1 MILNNLIKRR
11 YDTFST
17 FSIIFAKKLS
27 MRFEL
32 TREFLSILR
41 VKIAESDLLWIKENI
56 LELHFADIAEILD
69 KLTSDEAKYIYFE
82 MDEELQADVLM
93 ELEEDVRDRFLSSLS
108 TKEIADQLENL
119 DSDDAADILG
129 ELSDEKIQEVIS
141 QMEDDEAAEDIVD
154 LLNYDEDTAGGLMQ
168 KEFIQ
173 ARVDWPVNRCLVELR
188 RQAEDVEKVY
198 TIYVVDKLNKLVG
211 VLSLKRLLFAS
222 PKSLISDLFQGK
234 NIIYVKTS
242 DSSEDVV
249 KVMEKYDLV
258 SVPVVDLQ
266 NKLVGRITL
275 DDVVDV
281 IKEEADKDFQLAS
294 GISERIES
302 TFSVWRITKARIPW
316 LFIAMLGGTL
326 GAQVIAQFQGGITKV
341 PALAFFIPLI
351 TAMGGNVGVQSSA
364 IVVQSLAKGSGQ
376 FGSILQKLGKE
387 AIVALVNGIIL
398 SAIIYGIAFYFE
410 NGTLGLVVSIS
421 LFTVIVFAALFG
433 TLIPLVLNHYKIDPA
448 LATGPFVTTLN
459 DIVGLFIYFT
469 VGMLLYKM

>member
-1 MILNNLIKRR
+1 
-11 YDTFST
+11 
-17 FSIIFAKKLS
+17 

-32 TREFLSILR
+32 TKEFLELLR
-41 VKIAESDLLWIKENI
+41 EKIAEQDLLWIKDNI

-69 KLTSDEAKYIYFE
+69 KLNNEEAKYIYFQL
-82 MDEELQADVLM
+82 DEEVQADVLM
-93 ELEEDVRDRFLSSLS
+93 ELEEDVRDRFLASLS
-108 TKEIADQLENL
+108 SKEIADQLENL

-129 ELSDEKIQEVIS
+129 ELSDEQIQEVIS

-173 ARVDWPVNRCLVELR
+173 AKLDWPVNRCLVELR

-198 TIYVVDKLNKLVG
+198 TIYVVDDFNKLVG

-222 PKSLISDLFQGK
+222 PKTKIIDLYQDK
-234 NIIYVKTS
+234 NIISVKTS
-242 DSSEDVV
+242 DSSEDVA
-249 KVMEKYDLV
+249 KIMEKYDLV

-302 TFSVWRITKARIPW
+302 NFSIWRNTRARIPW
-316 LFIAMLGGTL
+316 LIIAMLGGTL
-326 GAQVIAQFQGGITKV
+326 GAQVISRFEGGITEI

-364 IVVQSLAKGSGQ
+364 IVVQSIAKGNDQ
-376 FGSILQKLGKE
+376 FAGILTKMYKE
-387 AIVALVNGIIL
+387 FLVALINGLLL
-398 SAIIYGIAFYFE
+398 SGLIFGIASYFE
-410 NGTLGLVVSIS
+410 NSTLGLVVSIS
-421 LFTVIVFAALFG
+421 LFTVIIFAATFG
-433 TLIPLVLNHYKIDPA
+433 TLIPLVLNRYNIDPA

-469 VGMLLYKM
+469 VGMLLYHI

>member
-1 MILNNLIKRR
+1 
-11 YDTFST
+11 
-17 FSIIFAKKLS
+17 

>member
-1 MILNNLIKRR
+1 
-11 YDTFST
+11 
-17 FSIIFAKKLS
+17 

-32 TREFLSILR
+32 TKDFLEILR
-41 VKIAESDLLWIKENI
+41 AKITEQDVLWIKEHI

-69 KLTSDEAKYIYFE
+69 KLTNDEAKYIYFQL
-82 MDEELQADVLM
+82 EEDTQADVLM
-93 ELEEDVRDRFLSSLS
+93 ELEEDVRDRFLASLS
-108 TKEIADQLENL
+108 SKEIADQLENL

-129 ELSDEKIQEVIS
+129 ELSDEQIQEVIS
-141 QMEDDEAAEDIVD
+141 HMEDDEAAEDIVD

-173 ARVDWPVNRCLVELR
+173 AKLDWPVNRCLVELR

-198 TIYVVDKLNKLVG
+198 TIYVVDDFNKLVG

-222 PKSLISDLFQGK
+222 PKTKIIDLYQGK
-234 NIIYVKTS
+234 NIISVKTS
-242 DSSEDVV
+242 DDNEEVA

-302 TFSVWRITKARIPW
+302 NASVWRISRARLPW
-316 LFIAMLGGTL
+316 LLIGMLGGIL
-326 GAQVIAQFQGGITKV
+326 GAQVISGFEIGITQV

-364 IVVQSLAKGSGQ
+364 IVVQSLAKGNKQ
-376 FGSILQKLGKE
+376 FGSIISKLSKE
-387 AIVALVNGIIL
+387 ALVGLVNGL
-398 SAIIYGIAFYFE
+398 FLALIIYGIATFFE
-410 NGTLGLVVSIS
+410 NSTLGLVVSIS
-421 LFTVIVFAALFG
+421 LFTVIIFAAIFG
-433 TLIPLVLNHYKIDPA
+433 TLIPLILDKYNIDPA

-459 DIVGLFIYFT
+459 DVLGLFIYFT
-469 VGMLLYKM
+469 VGMLLYHI

>member
-1 MILNNLIKRR
+1 MNTRRLRFQNAIFVLKNNG
-11 YDTFST
+11 
-17 FSIIFAKKLS
+17 

-32 TREFLSILR
+32 TKDFLELLR
-41 VKIAESDLLWIKENI
+41 QKIAEQDLVWINENLI
-56 LELHFADIAEILD
+56 VLHYADIAEILD
-69 KLTSDEAKYIYFE
+69 KLSMEEAKYIYFLL
-82 MDEELQADVLM
+82 EEEVQADVLM
-93 ELEEDVRDRFLSSLS
+93 ELEEDVRDRFLASLS

-129 ELSDEKIQEVIS
+129 ELTDEQIHEVIS

-173 ARVDWPVNRCLVELR
+173 ARLDWPVNRCLVELR

-198 TIYVVDKLNKLVG
+198 TIYVVDDLNKLVG
-211 VLSLKRLLFAS
+211 VLSLKKLLFAS
-222 PKSLISDLFQGK
+222 PKTKIIDLYHDK
-234 NIIYVKTS
+234 NIISVKTS
-242 DSSEDVV
+242 DSSEHVA

-258 SVPVVDLQ
+258 SVPVVDFQ

-275 DDVVDV
+275 DDVVDI

-302 TFSVWRITKARIPW
+302 NASVWRISRARLPW
-316 LFIAMLGGTL
+316 LLIGMLGGIL
-326 GAQVIAQFQGGITKV
+326 GAQVISSFEGGIAAV

-364 IVVQSLAKGSGQ
+364 IVVQSLAKGNDL
-376 FGSILQKLGKE
+376 FGSIVSKLLKE
-387 AIVALVNGIIL
+387 ALVALVNGL
-398 SAIIYGIAFYFE
+398 LLASLIYGIATVFE
-410 NGTLGLVVSIS
+410 NSTLGIVVSIS
-421 LFTVIVFAALFG
+421 LFTVIIFAAIFG
-433 TLIPLVLNHYKIDPA
+433 TFIPLILDRYKIDPA

-459 DIVGLFIYFT
+459 DVLGLFIYFT
-469 VGMLLYKM
+469 VGMLLYHI

>member
-1 MILNNLIKRR
+1 
-11 YDTFST
+11 
-17 FSIIFAKKLS
+17 

-32 TREFLSILR
+32 NKEFLELLR
-41 VKIAESDLLWIKENI
+41 EKIAAGDTAWIRENV
-56 LELHFADIAEILD
+56 LELHYADIAEILD
-69 KLTSDEAKYIYFE
+69 RLNNDEAKYVYFQ
-82 MDEELQADVLM
+82 MDEEVQADVLM
-93 ELEEDVRDRFLSSLS
+93 ELDEDVRDRFLASLS
-108 TKEIADQLENL
+108 SKEIADQLENL
-119 DSDDAADILG
+119 DSDDAADILYD
-129 ELSDEKIQEVIS
+129 LSEEKIQEVIS

-168 KEFIQ
+168 KEFIR
-173 ARVDWPVNRCLVELR
+173 AKLDWPVNRCLVELR

-198 TIYVVDKLNKLVG
+198 TIYVVDDLNKLVG

-222 PKSLISDLFQGK
+222 PKTKIVDLYQGK
-234 NIIYVKTS
+234 NIISVKTN
-242 DSSEDVV
+242 DSSEEVA
-249 KVMEKYDLV
+249 KIMEKYDLV
-258 SVPVVDLQ
+258 SIPVVDLQ

-275 DDVVDV
+275 DDVVDI

-302 TFSVWRITKARIPW
+302 TFSVWRITRARIPW
-316 LFIAMLGGTL
+316 LFIAMVGGII
-326 GAQVIAQFQGGITKV
+326 GAQVISKFEGGITQV

-364 IVVQSLAKGSGQ
+364 IVVQSLAKGNDQ
-376 FGSILQKLGKE
+376 FGSIMQKLSKE

-398 SAIIYGIAFYFE
+398 SSLIYGIAYYFE
-410 NGTLGLVVSIS
+410 NSTLGMVVSIS
-421 LFTVIVFAALFG
+421 LFSVIIFAAIFG

-469 VGMLLYKM
+469 VGMLLYH